1 MQLAYIY
8 QAWEWLTVK
17 KKKKKKKL
25 KYLLIAKV
33 IVPITTGASR
43 LQRGVQGPAEGPLV
57 GIEGA
62 KPPEAAGF

>member
-1 MQLAYIY
+1 MRMAHC
-8 QAWEWLTVK
+8 K
-17 KKKKKKKL
+17 KKKKKKKKKNL

-33 IVPITTGASR
+33 IVPTSRPEHRASR
-43 LQRGVQGPAEGPLV
+43 RGVQGPAEGPLV